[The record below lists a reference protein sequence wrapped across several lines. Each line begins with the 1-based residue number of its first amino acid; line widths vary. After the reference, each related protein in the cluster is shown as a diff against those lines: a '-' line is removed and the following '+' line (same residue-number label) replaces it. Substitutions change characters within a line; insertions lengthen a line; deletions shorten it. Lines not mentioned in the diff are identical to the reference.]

1 MDYFYEP
8 YTKPIQIDND
18 EITFKKLSEISSTDI
33 EELAKIYCTLF
44 NQDNKIVL
52 KELDIKGKSTDSGI
66 WNEQPYSLSM
76 CMGILNDYVTDKY
89 FGVCAYGTANNRK
102 IPVGACVYQLRDLDA
117 LKSKG
122 YEIPFDIPN
131 NIESWCAIDTFRV
144 ELIVDGGLIK
154 SLAVKMRDK
163 VIDFYKKKSPVLE
176 YSSTNNPVMV
186 KSWKKHNF
194 VIVNKET
201 KFGNKYQAFKI
212 S

>member
-1 MDYFYEP
+1 MEYFYEP
-8 YTKPIQIDND
+8 YTNPVNIDND
-18 EITFKKLSEISSTDI
+18 EVTFKILSEISSTDR

-52 KELDIKGKSTDSGI
+52 KELGIKGKSSDSGI
-66 WNEQPYSLSM
+66 WNEEPYLLST
-76 CMGILNDYVTDKY
+76 CKNLLNDFVSDKY
-89 FGVCAYGTANNRK
+89 FGVCAYCIANNKK
-102 IPVGACVYQLRDLDA
+102 IPVGACVYQLRDLDN

-131 NIESWCAIDTFRV
+131 NIECWCAIDTFRV
-144 ELIVDGGLIK
+144 ELMVNGSLIK
-154 SLAVKMRDK
+154 GLANKMRNK
-163 VIDFYKKKSPVLE
+163 VIDLYKKQRPVLE

-201 KFGNKYQAFKI
+201 TFGNKFQAFKI